1 MEFTLFLVVWVVGE
15 GVVLLLAFWFEGI
28 LHSLD
33 TTFSLNLHILQIL
46 FPFSAF
52 FLLPLCCSSMNRS
65 PFWCNS
71 VQFSHSAVSNSATPW
86 TAAAGQASLSI
97 TNSRSLL
104 RLMSIKSVMPSS
116 HLILFSSFPPA
127 FNQGLGKCISSSH
140 QVAKILGVSASES
153 VLPMNIQDGFL

>member
-52 FLLPLCCSSMNRS
+52 FLLPLCCSSMNRR
-65 PFWCNS
+65 PFRCNS

-127 FNQGLGKCISSSH
+127 FNQGLCKCISSSH